1 MRRVLFLLWV
11 DVVGSCF
18 VSLPGPRDEAPF
30 SADEE
35 EKLFQHFLRNLNIN
49 GTGAVI
55 ASPGDVPA
63 LVVCCNNR
71 APQPYYFHWT
81 RDAALS
87 LSSLISLGRN
97 DSLPIMESF
106 VARLRRQHA
115 RTVASGHLGVSA
127 AEESFLEP
135 KWTLSGAPY
144 EGGWCRPQTDGPGL
158 RALTLLRAA
167 TALPSLSKDLWDLAS
182 LDLEWL
188 AKNPDMDTCDLWEET
203 LDRDFLWNRAARVA
217 PQTPRVTHAALVEG
231 RAMALQQG
239 DTTRAERFA
248 AAAVALPPTANHIA
262 EAEGGTF
269 LTNCPAENPGPA
281 CQRYDKALDGAIIL
295 SLVHAQAKKDTGAQ
309 LRGST
314 GRLPSPSSA
323 LAARSASQL
332 AALFCRIYPVN
343 RKDTE
348 EGVPGVL
355 FGRYE
360 ADRYGANHE
369 GNPWILITAALA
381 NLLYK
386 ASAEASEQPM
396 TEEAAAAWATFLG
409 QPGPASPADLVAG
422 GDAVLLRI
430 RHHVGND
437 LRLHEQIDRHT
448 GLQYNAKDLT
458 WSYAEVLEAL
468 QSRRIAVAA
477 RRTP

>member
-1 MRRVLFLLWV
+1 MARSVAMRRVLFLLWV

-203 LDRDFLWNRAARVA
+203 LDRDFLWNRA
-217 PQTPRVTHAALVEG
+217 VTHAALVEG

-239 DTTRAERFA
+239 DMTRAQRFA